1 MPYFADF
8 GTFQCLILQASR
20 AARQWSLQAAVWQS
34 RAARAKRQCL
44 ILQIFE
50 LSNALFC
57 ILRLLCEFIEGV
69 EHYIAVDGIVPCL
82 GAALLI
88 DGAADVLDAVE
99 DIKAVDNESELAVEE
114 TP

>member
-1 MPYFADF
+1 MPYLADF
-8 GTFQCLILQASR
+8 GIF
-20 AARQWSLQAAVWQS
+20 
-34 RAARAKRQCL
+34 QCL

-69 EHYIAVDGIVPCL
+69 EHYIAVDGVVPCL
-82 GAALLI
+82 GATLLV

-99 DIKAVDNESELAVEE
+99 DVEAVEDHGELTMEE